1 MDTRKVAAE
10 LRLSQWSIVLRE
22 RVESGLSVRRW
33 CAENAVN
40 EKTYYY
46 WQRKLREATCA
57 KLANQADE
65 QAVGIVPMGW
75 VTCEQPLEA
84 DGAGE
89 TIAIEIGGMKVIAT
103 SSTDLG
109 LLSKV
114 CRALADQC

>member
-1 MDTRKVAAE
+1 V
-10 LRLSQWSIVLRE
+10 
-22 RVESGLSVRRW
+22 
-33 CAENAVN
+33 
-40 EKTYYY
+40 
-46 WQRKLREATCA
+46 
-57 KLANQADE
+57 
-65 QAVGIVPMGW
+65 GW